1 MSNEML
7 LQAYGFA
14 MPDNQ
19 FDTVSVQISNDKDSA
34 TSSPA
39 FCIPRGGVSCVP
51 SEMWKAIAGVSSSS
65 EHDDEEAIEIGS
77 DDLERLLEYM
87 SNKLEQLDGCKSDL
101 DRSTITDPL
110 TNERLK
116 YIQIYKDG
124 QREILEAMVDDLK
137 IMIEQS
143 AED

>member
-1 MSNEML
+1 
-7 LQAYGFA
+7 
-14 MPDNQ
+14 
-19 FDTVSVQISNDKDSA
+19 
-34 TSSPA
+34 
-39 FCIPRGGVSCVP
+39 
-51 SEMWKAIAGVSSSS
+51 
-65 EHDDEEAIEIGS
+65 
-77 DDLERLLEYM
+77 M

-124 QREILEAMVDDLK
+124 QRVILEAMVDDLK
-137 IMIEQS
+137 VMIEQS